1 MKARKIEPV
10 NDGAGA
16 AGFYG
21 IVPGMI
27 VKNAVESLLKGLD
40 KEYHIQKI
48 DFLKEYGV
56 NTNTTGF
63 LTDVDTAFGQ
73 KTILF
78 TDGESRCR
86 AYNPEHKTKLV
97 VILGA
102 GNQNFLSVM
111 DALYYLF
118 VEGHVCVLKHHPLQL
133 PSKPHF
139 EHLLEPLIRG
149 GFLASVDAPPALA
162 NALIHSPLADA
173 VHLTGGIAT
182 HDAILFGTGADADAR
197 RRENRPLLR
206 ARLLSELGCITPYII
221 LPGPG
226 AAADAGWS
234 DAAIARHARS
244 CAEGLANNVSCN
256 CLSLKVAAPPRA
268 GPSTERTNR
277 KNRREFVSSEL
288 PRRRASSSAPQPF
301 SAARAAGLS
310 PHSEATP
317 PS

>member
-1 MKARKIEPV
+1 M

-21 IVPGMI
+21 IVPGVI
-27 VKNAVESLLKGLD
+27 VKNAVELLLKGLD

-206 ARLLSELGCITPYII
+206 ARLLSELGCITPYLI

-234 DAAIARHARS
+234 DAAIARRARNDVGAS
-244 CAEGLANNVSCN
+244 RRSRPGGRTPKPRLRLVRSDRQDHRARGPWSNLGSTWRLNRSAS
-256 CLSLKVAAPPRA
+256 AACGYPDRMKASMPRA
-268 GPSTERTNR
+268 
-277 KNRREFVSSEL
+277 L
-288 PRRRASSSAPQPF
+288 
-301 SAARAAGLS
+301 
-310 PHSEATP
+310 
-317 PS
+317 